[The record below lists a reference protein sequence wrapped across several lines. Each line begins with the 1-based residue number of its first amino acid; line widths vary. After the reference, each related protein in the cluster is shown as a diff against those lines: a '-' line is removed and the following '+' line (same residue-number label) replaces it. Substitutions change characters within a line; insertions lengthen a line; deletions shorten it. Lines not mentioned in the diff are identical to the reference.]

1 VSTISIDLNLTTSLA
16 ILNTASPNHIS
27 GWSDVPYADSGG
39 IRIYYEVIGKGQP
52 LELHH
57 GFTLDHAS
65 WSDASKEWDW
75 AGALKDDFTLIL
87 MDSRGHGASD
97 KPHDPQEYQGMK
109 QASDFIAVLD
119 DLGLDKAHFLGY
131 SMGGGIGF
139 VLACY
144 MPQRFH
150 SFVLG
155 GASAEDSDEPNP
167 LIPIF
172 EQGPE
177 AVIALF
183 EGSMNGP
190 LPSNWRGALLAND
203 YEALIACAEFNDR
216 MGLEAILHSVKAP
229 CLIFA
234 GDEDASFKGA
244 KRASELIPNA
254 TFISLHGGHMAPY
267 MPLVLPHVRKFL
279 KRAGREEK

>member
-1 VSTISIDLNLTTSLA
+1 M
-16 ILNTASPNHIS
+16 
-27 GWSDVPYADSGG
+27 PYANNGG
-39 IRIYYEVIGKGQP
+39 IKIYYEVVGKGQP
-52 LELHH
+52 LVLHH
-57 GFTLDHAS
+57 GFTLDHTS
-65 WSDASKEWDW
+65 WSDVSKEWDW
-75 AGALKDDFTLIL
+75 AGALKDNFTLIL

-97 KPHDPQEYQGMK
+97 KPHDPMEYQGMK
-109 QASDFIAVLD
+109 QASDVIAVLD
-119 DLGLDKAHFLGY
+119 DLGLAKAHFLGY

-144 MPQRFH
+144 MPQRFY

-155 GASAEDSDEPNP
+155 GASAEDSNVPNP

-172 EQGPE
+172 KQGPD

-190 LPSNWRGALLAND
+190 LPPNWRDTLLAND
-203 YEALIACAEFNDR
+203 YEALITCAEFNER
-216 MGLEAILHSVKAP
+216 MGMEAILPSVNVP

-234 GDEDASFKGA
+234 GDEDGIYNGA

-254 TFISLHGGHMAPY
+254 TFISLHGGHMTPY
-267 MPLVLPHVRKFL
+267 MPLILPSVRKFL
-279 KRAGREEK
+279 KKAGQEVK